1 MSSMILQ
8 GQIAL
13 VTGASRGIG
22 RAIALALSR
31 AGAHV
36 IVNYRGN
43 QAAAEESLRAITAE
57 DGHGELC
64 RFDIADESQVESA
77 VKNIVDRHQKLDIL
91 VNNAG
96 VTADNLLMRMK
107 PADWDQVIGI
117 NLKGTVLCT
126 KAVSRVM
133 IRQHRGRIVNL
144 SSVVGQTGNAGQSIY
159 AASKAGIIGFTK
171 AVAREVA
178 SRGVTVNA
186 VAPGFIETDMTAR
199 LPDKLREEFLQSIPL
214 GRFGTCAEVA
224 DMVLFLAGPGAA
236 YVTGQVFSINGGL
249 YM

>member
-1 MSSMILQ
+1 M
-8 GQIAL
+8 
-13 VTGASRGIG
+13 TGASRGIG
-22 RAIALALSR
+22 RAIALALGR

-36 IVNYRGN
+36 IINYRGN
-43 QAAAEESLRAITAE
+43 QAAAEESLSAITAQ
-57 DGHGELC
+57 GGRGGLC
-64 RFDIADESQVESA
+64 PFDIADESQVEAA

-96 VTADNLLMRMK
+96 VTADNLLMRVK
-107 PADWDQVIGI
+107 SADWDQVIGT

-133 IRQHRGRIVNL
+133 IRQHGGRIVNL

-159 AASKAGIIGFTK
+159 AASKAGVIGFTK

-178 SRGVTVNA
+178 SRGVTVNV
-186 VAPGFIETDMTAR
+186 VAPGFIETEMTAR
-199 LPDKLREEFLQSIPL
+199 LSEKLREEFLHSIPL
-214 GRFGTCAEVA
+214 GRFGTCDEVA
-224 DMVLFLAGPGAA
+224 EMVLFLAGPGAA